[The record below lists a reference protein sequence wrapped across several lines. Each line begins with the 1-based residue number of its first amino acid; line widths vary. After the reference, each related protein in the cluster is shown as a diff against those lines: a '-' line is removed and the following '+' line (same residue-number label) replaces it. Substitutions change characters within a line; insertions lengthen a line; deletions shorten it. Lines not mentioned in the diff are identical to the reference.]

1 MRSYLVVKKPFA
13 TLLAAVLLMFLLN
26 PAHGGDEK
34 IRWYK
39 LYEGRKKARAERKPM
54 VVDFSMPYNCHRCMA
69 MEKNIYSN
77 TLIID
82 KLNRD
87 FVPVKIDLSEELD
100 FQERGL
106 GEEYDYKHDCLLLF
120 LDYRG
125 KVVKDASGQRLCFT
139 EAVTPEQFLEYLETS
154 RQKAMKQ

>member
-1 MRSYLVVKKPFA
+1 MRSFFIVKNPLA
-13 TLLAAVLLMFLLN
+13 TLLVSILLLFFLN

-34 IRWYK
+34 IRWFK

-54 VVDFSMPYNCHRCMA
+54 VVDFGMPYKCHRCMT
-69 MEKNIYSN
+69 MEMNIYGN
-77 TLIID
+77 PLIIV
-82 KLNRD
+82 KMNRD

-100 FQERGL
+100 FQEMGL
-106 GEEYDYKHDCLLLF
+106 GEKYDFKQDCLLLF

-125 KVVKDASGQRLCFT
+125 KVVKDAGGQRLCFT
-139 EAVTPEQFLEYLETS
+139 EAITPELFLEYLEIS